1 MKNKVWNQK
10 MRTRLMAA
18 GLAGALGLGICGC
31 GTGDASSASG
41 NAGQQETVQEE
52 TVQEETAQEDM
63 TQGLS
68 GQQEETQT
76 NSVSESGE
84 PDLSGEI
91 REISD
96 QTFVLNEII
105 EEEGEGGTEIAALPL
120 DEAEMN
126 LITAVWDENTRFTR
140 RTIKNGGADY
150 EDSESSPEALETGAM
165 VNLWGSYEGDVFRA
179 SQVRLTEVE

>member
-41 NAGQQETVQEE
+41 NAGQQETVQKER
-52 TVQEETAQEDM
+52 V
-63 TQGLS
+63 
-68 GQQEETQT
+68 QEETQT

-120 DEAEMN
+120 DEAEMS

>member
-18 GLAGALGLGICGC
+18 GLAGAFALGICGC

-41 NAGQQETVQEE
+41 NAGQQETVQKER
-52 TVQEETAQEDM
+52 V
-63 TQGLS
+63 
-68 GQQEETQT
+68 QEETQT

>member
-31 GTGDASSASG
+31 GTGDASSGSG
-41 NAGQQETVQEE
+41 SAGQQEAAQEE
-52 TVQEETAQEDM
+52 RV
-63 TQGLS
+63 
-68 GQQEETQT
+68 QEETQT

-91 REISD
+91 QEISD

>member
-18 GLAGALGLGICGC
+18 GLAGAFALGICGC

-41 NAGQQETVQEE
+41 NAGQQETVQKER
-52 TVQEETAQEDM
+52 V
-63 TQGLS
+63 
-68 GQQEETQT
+68 QEETQT

-150 EDSESSPEALETGAM
+150 EDSESSPEALETGAV

>member
-1 MKNKVWNQK
+1 MESKNENPADGGRTCRSSGPWHLR
-10 MRTRLMAA
+10 MRNR
-18 GLAGALGLGICGC
+18 GC
-31 GTGDASSASG
+31 VFCFRKYR
-41 NAGQQETVQEE
+41 QQEA
-52 TVQEETAQEDM
+52 VQEETAQEDM
-63 TQGLS
+63 TQGRS

-76 NSVSESGE
+76 KSTSESGE

-140 RTIKNGGADY
+140 RAIKKGGADY

>member
-1 MKNKVWNQK
+1 
-10 MRTRLMAA
+10 
-18 GLAGALGLGICGC
+18 
-31 GTGDASSASG
+31 
-41 NAGQQETVQEE
+41 
-52 TVQEETAQEDM
+52 M
-63 TQGLS
+63 TQGRS
-68 GQQEETQT
+68 GQQEEKQT

-120 DEAEMN
+120 DEAEMS

-150 EDSESSPEALETGAM
+150 EDSESSPEALETGAV
-165 VNLWGSYEGDVFRA
+165 VNL
-179 SQVRLTEVE
+179 

>member
-31 GTGDASSASG
+31 GTGDASSGSG
-41 NAGQQETVQEE
+41 STGQQEA
-52 TVQEETAQEDM
+52 VQEETAQEDM
-63 TQGLS
+63 TQGRS

-150 EDSESSPEALETGAM
+150 EDGESSPEALETGAM

>member
-31 GTGDASSASG
+31 GTGDASSGSG
-41 NAGQQETVQEE
+41 SAGQQEAA
-52 TVQEETAQEDM
+52 QEETAQEDM
-63 TQGLS
+63 TQGRS

>member
-41 NAGQQETVQEE
+41 STGQQEA
-52 TVQEETAQEDM
+52 VQEETAQEDM
-63 TQGLS
+63 TQGRS
-68 GQQEETQT
+68 GQQEEKQT

-179 SQVRLTEVE
+179 SQVRLTEVK

>member
-41 NAGQQETVQEE
+41 STGQQEA
-52 TVQEETAQEDM
+52 VQEETAQEDM

-76 NSVSESGE
+76 KSTSESGE

-91 REISD
+91 QEISA

>member
-10 MRTRLMAA
+10 MRTQLMAA
-18 GLAGALGLGICGC
+18 GLAGAFALGICGC

-41 NAGQQETVQEE
+41 NAGQQETVQKER
-52 TVQEETAQEDM
+52 V
-63 TQGLS
+63 
-68 GQQEETQT
+68 QEETQT

-120 DEAEMN
+120 DEAEMS

-150 EDSESSPEALETGAM
+150 EDSESSPEALETGAV

>member
-31 GTGDASSASG
+31 GTGGASSASG
-41 NAGQQETVQEE
+41 STGQQEA
-52 TVQEETAQEDM
+52 VQEETAQEDM
-63 TQGLS
+63 TQGRS

-76 NSVSESGE
+76 KSTSESEE

-120 DEAEMN
+120 DEAEMS

-179 SQVRLTEVE
+179 SQVRLTEVK

>member
-31 GTGDASSASG
+31 GTGDASSGSG
-41 NAGQQETVQEE
+41 STGQQEA
-52 TVQEETAQEDM
+52 VQEETAQEDM
-63 TQGLS
+63 TQGRS

>member
-18 GLAGALGLGICGC
+18 GRAGALGLGICGC
-31 GTGDASSASG
+31 GTGDASSGSG
-41 NAGQQETVQEE
+41 SAGQQEAAQEE
-52 TVQEETAQEDM
+52 RV
-63 TQGLS
+63 
-68 GQQEETQT
+68 QEETQT

-150 EDSESSPEALETGAM
+150 EDSESSPEALETGAV

>member
-31 GTGDASSASG
+31 GTGGASSASG
-41 NAGQQETVQEE
+41 STGQQEA
-52 TVQEETAQEDM
+52 VQEETAQEDM
-63 TQGLS
+63 TQGRS

-120 DEAEMN
+120 DEAEMS

-140 RTIKNGGADY
+140 RAIKKGGADY
-150 EDSESSPEALETGAM
+150 EDSESAPEALETGAM
-165 VNLWGSYEGDVFRA
+165 GQL
-179 SQVRLTEVE
+179 

>member
-31 GTGDASSASG
+31 GTGDASSGSG
-41 NAGQQETVQEE
+41 SAGQQEAAQEE
-52 TVQEETAQEDM
+52 RV
-63 TQGLS
+63 
-68 GQQEETQT
+68 QEETQT

-91 REISD
+91 QEISD

-150 EDSESSPEALETGAM
+150 EDSESSPEALETGAV

>member
-31 GTGDASSASG
+31 GTGDASSGSG
-41 NAGQQETVQEE
+41 STGQQEA
-52 TVQEETAQEDM
+52 VQEETAQEDM
-63 TQGLS
+63 TQGRS

-165 VNLWGSYEGDVFRA
+165 VNLWGSYEGDVFWA

>member
-41 NAGQQETVQEE
+41 NAGQQETVQKER
-52 TVQEETAQEDM
+52 V
-63 TQGLS
+63 
-68 GQQEETQT
+68 QEETQT
-76 NSVSESGE
+76 NSVSESEE

-120 DEAEMN
+120 DEAEMS

-150 EDSESSPEALETGAM
+150 EDSESSPEALETGAV
-165 VNLWGSYEGDVFRA
+165 VNL
-179 SQVRLTEVE
+179 

>member
-1 MKNKVWNQK
+1 
-10 MRTRLMAA
+10 MAA

-31 GTGDASSASG
+31 GTGDASSGSG
-41 NAGQQETVQEE
+41 SAGQQEAAQEE
-52 TVQEETAQEDM
+52 RV
-63 TQGLS
+63 
-68 GQQEETQT
+68 QEETQT

-91 REISD
+91 QEISD

-120 DEAEMN
+120 DEAEMS

-165 VNLWGSYEGDVFRA
+165 VNLWGSYEGDVFPA

>member
-31 GTGDASSASG
+31 GTGGASSASG
-41 NAGQQETVQEE
+41 STGQQEA
-52 TVQEETAQEDM
+52 VQEETAQEDM
-63 TQGLS
+63 TQGRS

-179 SQVRLTEVE
+179 SQVRLTEVK

>member
-41 NAGQQETVQEE
+41 STGQQEA
-52 TVQEETAQEDM
+52 VQEETAQEDM
-63 TQGLS
+63 TQGRS
-68 GQQEETQT
+68 GQQEEKQT

>member
-10 MRTRLMAA
+10 MRTQLMAA
-18 GLAGALGLGICGC
+18 GLAGAFALGICGC

-41 NAGQQETVQEE
+41 NAGQQETVQKER
-52 TVQEETAQEDM
+52 V
-63 TQGLS
+63 
-68 GQQEETQT
+68 QEETQT
-76 NSVSESGE
+76 NSVSESEE

-120 DEAEMN
+120 DEAEMS

-150 EDSESSPEALETGAM
+150 EDSESSPEALETGAV

>member
-41 NAGQQETVQEE
+41 STGQQE

-63 TQGLS
+63 TQRCS

-150 EDSESSPEALETGAM
+150 EDSESSPEALETGAV

>member
-1 MKNKVWNQK
+1 MKNKVRNQK

-31 GTGDASSASG
+31 GTGDASFAFG
-41 NAGQQETVQEE
+41 NAGQQETVQKER
-52 TVQEETAQEDM
+52 V
-63 TQGLS
+63 
-68 GQQEETQT
+68 QEETQT

>member
-10 MRTRLMAA
+10 MRTQLMAA
-18 GLAGALGLGICGC
+18 GLAGAFALGICGC
-31 GTGDASSASG
+31 GTGGASSASG
-41 NAGQQETVQEE
+41 STGQQEA
-52 TVQEETAQEDM
+52 VQEETAQEDM
-63 TQGLS
+63 TQGRS

-150 EDSESSPEALETGAM
+150 EDSESSPEALETGAV

>member
-18 GLAGALGLGICGC
+18 GLAGAFALGICGC

-41 NAGQQETVQEE
+41 NAGQQETVQKER
-52 TVQEETAQEDM
+52 V
-63 TQGLS
+63 
-68 GQQEETQT
+68 QEETQT
-76 NSVSESGE
+76 NSVSESEE

-150 EDSESSPEALETGAM
+150 EDSESSPEALETGAV